1 VLKRVFICG
10 VDRVMSYPGNSAAPA
25 SSNDDADRS
34 SEPCDSILD
43 ALNMEG
49 VGDIE
54 IAFDRPVSHPR
65 PATFD

>member
-1 VLKRVFICG
+1 
-10 VDRVMSYPGNSAAPA
+10 MSDPGNSAAPA

-34 SEPCDSILD
+34 GEPSDSILD
-43 ALNMEG
+43 ALDMEG

-54 IAFDRPVSHPR
+54 ITFDRPVSHPR